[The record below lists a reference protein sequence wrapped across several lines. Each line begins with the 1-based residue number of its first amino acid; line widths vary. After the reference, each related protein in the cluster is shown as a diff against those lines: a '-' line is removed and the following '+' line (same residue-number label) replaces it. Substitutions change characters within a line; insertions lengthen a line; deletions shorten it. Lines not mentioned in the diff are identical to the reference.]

1 MVCIEDPQFTGDYYD
16 PEKRAISNGLTVEFK
31 DGGKLDEVVVE
42 YPLGHRFRRSEGIPL
57 LEEKFKI
64 NLARRFQAK
73 QQKAILDLCL
83 DMEKLGAT
91 AVNEFVDLFVI
102 VENNFGFK
110 MKAEEMADVKSLQDF
125 YSYIINRIN
134 PN

>member
-1 MVCIEDPQFTGDYYD
+1 MMQ
-16 PEKRAISNGLTVEFK
+16 N
-31 DGGKLDEVVVE
+31 DEII
-42 YPLGHRFRRSEGIPL
+42 R
-57 LEEKFKI
+57 KI
-64 NLARRFQAK
+64 NQLLIDEIEIEETQINPSADLK
-73 QQKAILDLCL
+73 NDLGIDSLD
-83 DMEKLGAT
+83 
-91 AVNEFVDLFVI
+91 FVDLFVI

>member
-1 MVCIEDPQFTGDYYD
+1 MTMMQ
-16 PEKRAISNGLTVEFK
+16 N
-31 DGGKLDEVVVE
+31 DEII
-42 YPLGHRFRRSEGIPL
+42 R
-57 LEEKFKI
+57 KI
-64 NLARRFQAK
+64 NQLLIDEIEIEETQINPSADLK
-73 QQKAILDLCL
+73 NDLGIDSLD
-83 DMEKLGAT
+83 
-91 AVNEFVDLFVI
+91 FVDLFVI